1 MGLVQNL
8 RKTLSNTANKILVEL
23 LSAFIKRRAKLILK
37 KPDSYL
43 ETMSSPNPLTKE
55 CPPTTIATSSVGTTE
70 KIIMEKTT
78 EENISDIK
86 DWALERIGEIHELV
100 SIHQHDAGQLDDA
113 YAIYQEFAE
122 WIEPE
127 GEEIDLLYLE

>member
-43 ETMSSPNPLTKE
+43 ETMFSPNPLTKE
-55 CPPTTIATSSVGTTE
+55 CLPTTIATSSVGTTE

>member
-1 MGLVQNL
+1 MGLVRNL
-8 RKTLSNTANKILVEL
+8 KKKLNDWGDKILVEL
-23 LSAFIKRRAKLILK
+23 SCLYIRQLAKQTTK
-37 KPDSYL
+37 KQDNSSPI
-43 ETMSSPNPLTKE
+43 MSSPSPLTTE
-55 CPPTTIATSSVGTTE
+55 PHATTMGTSSQGTIE